1 MTKGREPENSSWY
14 DTFYADGGWARNI
27 QAEVQR
33 LKSLLFDK
41 IDLALGRHVIDIG
54 CGMGVQAEAIRQL
67 GYKVTGV
74 DFSKSGIAAAKRDFP
89 EVEFILKDAA
99 DLGYPDDHFDM
110 AFLHGMSW
118 YHYELDDVCLQRSKE
133 LVRMVKPGGYIALLI
148 RTDFTGNRHFS
159 SGIHLNK
166 LSAYTNLFSR
176 LGKIVLCTDWN
187 GTPLVDD
194 EQAVGKRSIV
204 IVAQK

>member
-1 MTKGREPENSSWY
+1 MRKSDAENKLWY
-14 DTFYADGGWARNI
+14 DGFYSKGGWK
-27 QAEVQR
+27 QSVEEDKTR
-33 LKSLLFDK
+33 LKSLLFDNL
-41 IDLALGRHVIDIG
+41 DFVYGSHVLDIG
-54 CGMGVQAEAIRQL
+54 CGMGFQAEAIRQL